1 MDRKFENIT
10 ALASANSRWLRTYL
24 LFSLFSALTVAGYI
38 WSGSGA
44 VEALSFLCYVVPSSL
59 AGGFFCRH
67 VLLPGIMWMLRRVA
81 RIFLNLLYFVLY
93 ALYSF
98 RERFVTRSVPV
109 LLSPPR
115 FSALA

>member
-10 ALASANSRWLRTYL
+10 ELASANSRWLRTYFA
-24 LFSLFSALTVAGYI
+24 FSLFSILALAGYVLAN
-38 WSGSGA
+38 SGA
-44 VEALSFLCYVVPSSL
+44 IEAFSFLSCVVPFFL
-59 AGGFFCRH
+59 AGAVFCRYL
-67 VLLPGIMWMLRRVA
+67 LLPGIMWILRRVA
-81 RIFLNLLYFVLY
+81 RTFLNLLYFVLY

-98 RERFVTRSVPV
+98 SSRFVTRSVPV

>member
-24 LFSLFSALTVAGYI
+24 LFSLFSILSFAGYVLA
-38 WSGSGA
+38 SGGVA
-44 VEALSFLCYVVPSSL
+44 DVISFLSCVVPCAL
-59 AGGFFCRH
+59 AGAIFCRH
-67 VLLPGIMWMLRRVA
+67 VLLPGIMWILRRVA
-81 RIFLNLLYFVLY
+81 HIFLNLLYFVLY

-98 RERFVTRSVPV
+98 STRFVTRPVPV